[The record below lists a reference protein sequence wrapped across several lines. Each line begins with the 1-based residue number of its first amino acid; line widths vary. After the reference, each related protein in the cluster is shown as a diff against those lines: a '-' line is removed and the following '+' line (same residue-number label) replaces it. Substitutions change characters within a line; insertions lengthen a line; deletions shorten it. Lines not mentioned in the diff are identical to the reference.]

1 MNNKAPFDNDGAV
14 AAPPSPDIVAAL
26 LQRKWFFLIAIF
38 IGTSAAAISAAYMDR
53 AWRSEVLLVIAK
65 SDEESGSMSGL
76 SGAMGG
82 ISALA
87 GISMPTDAARTEY
100 MATLKSNGLARNFFH
115 QGTVA
120 LDFCNGKILKC
131 PDPASWHKL
140 PPEEFFYRM
149 VRKFQRSVLDVEEDK
164 ITGLIRVSVTWVDP
178 NIAAEWANGI
188 VAEANTE
195 LQRRA
200 VDESNRR
207 LNYLRDEVQKTDLV
221 PLRDA
226 ISRLMEGQVKTAM
239 MAQTRPEYAFR
250 VIDPARPSARYDYVK
265 PRRAVM
271 MAGGAALG
279 FLLVAVWTVLQPPRI
294 RRN

>member
-1 MNNKAPFDNDGAV
+1 
-14 AAPPSPDIVAAL
+14 L
-26 LQRKWFFLIAIF
+26 LQRKWIILIATF
-38 IGTSAAAISAAYMDR
+38 LGTAAAAVTASYMDR
-53 AWRSEVLLVIAK
+53 AWRSEVLLVVAK

-87 GISMPTDAARTEY
+87 GITMPTDAARTEY
-100 MATLKSNGLARNFFH
+100 VATLKSNGLARNFFR
-115 QGTVA
+115 QGNVA
-120 LDFCNGKILKC
+120 LNFCRGNILKC
-131 PDPASWHKL
+131 PDPASWNKL

-188 VAEANTE
+188 VSEANSE

-226 ISRLMEGQVKTAM
+226 VSRLMEGQVKTAM
-239 MAQTRPEYAFR
+239 MAQTRPDYAFR
-250 VIDPARPSARYDYVK
+250 VIDPARPSARYDYIK

-279 FLLVAVWTVLQPPRI
+279 FLIVAVWTVLKPPRL